1 MELGK
6 TGFIGEMTMMIYLV
20 RHGKDDDSIRGGWS
34 NHGLVPFGVEQV
46 NKLASEMVAAN
57 MSIDYIYSSDLQRT
71 KETAEILSN
80 YLGCP
85 VEYITGLR
93 ETNNGDL
100 AGMEHG
106 LANEKYPGVYWS
118 SLAYDECYP
127 NGESPERFYNRVKTT
142 WIELKN
148 KILEQP
154 TKSTLIVT
162 HQGVIEVI
170 LCIENNIVFSN
181 KEKHFSVPNA
191 KLIPIEI

>member
-1 MELGK
+1 
-6 TGFIGEMTMMIYLV
+6 MMLYLV

-46 NKLASEMVAAN
+46 NKLASEMVAVN

-71 KETAEILSN
+71 KQTAEILSN
-80 YLGCP
+80 YLGCS
-85 VEYITGLR
+85 VEYNAGLR

-100 AGMEHG
+100 AGMKHE

-127 NGESPERFYNRVKTT
+127 NGESPKMFYERVKTT
-142 WIELKN
+142 WSELKN

-170 LCIENNIVFSN
+170 LCIENNTDFSN
-181 KEKHFSVPNA
+181 KESHFSVPNA
-191 KLIPIEI
+191 KLISIEIK

>member
-6 TGFIGEMTMMIYLV
+6 TGFIGGMTMILYLV

-34 NHGLVPFGVEQV
+34 NHGLLPFGVEQV
-46 NKLASEMVAAN
+46 NKLASEMVDAN
-57 MSIDYIYSSDLQRT
+57 ISIDYIYSSDLQRT

-80 YLGCP
+80 YLRCS
-85 VEYITGLR
+85 VEYNAGLR

-100 AGMEHG
+100 AGIKHE

-127 NGESPERFYNRVKTT
+127 NGESPKMFYDRVKTT
-142 WIELKN
+142 WSELKN

-154 TKSTLIVT
+154 MKSTLIVT

-170 LCIENNIVFSN
+170 LCIENNIDYSN
-181 KEKHFSVPNA
+181 KERHFSVPNA
-191 KLIPIEI
+191 KLISIEI